1 MLSIAAMNV
10 QTATES
16 SDRIWEKEILPA
28 LERYIRIPN
37 KSPAFDPDWVKAGHM
52 EAAVQLIAEW
62 CRAQAP
68 HLPGLT
74 LEVIRLKDE
83 QGKDRTPVIYME
95 VPGTRG
101 DDTVLMYGHLDKQ
114 PEMTGWREGLTPWTP
129 VREGDKLYGRGGAD
143 DGYSAFASLTALRLL
158 REQGVAHARTVVLIE
173 ACEESGSYD
182 LPAYIEALAPR
193 IGKPSLVVCLDS
205 GCANYEQLWM
215 TTSLRGMVA
224 GNLRVDVL
232 TEGVHSGDASGI
244 VASSFRVL
252 RQVLSRV
259 EDEGTGR
266 VTVQGLHV
274 EIPKERQEQARSAA
288 KVLGEEVFGKFP
300 WVSGMKPMS
309 EDGAELVLNRT
320 WRPALSVTGV
330 DGLPPLQSAGNVLR
344 PFTTVKLSMRIPP
357 RLEPKAAQKALK
369 EALEKDP
376 PYGAKVSFEGDKA
389 SVGWDAPPLAG
400 WLSRAV
406 ESASGTYF
414 GRPAMAM
421 GEGGTIPF
429 MGMLGERFPEA
440 QFLITGL
447 LGPGSN
453 AHGPNEFLHVPTG
466 KKLTCCVASVIAD
479 HFKR

>member
-1 MLSIAAMNV
+1 MNV
-10 QTATES
+10 DQALAS
-16 SDRIWEKEILPA
+16 SERIWEQEILPA

-37 KSPAFDPDWVKAGHM
+37 KSPSFDPDWVKTGHM
-52 EAAVQLIAEW
+52 EQAVQLISDW
-62 CRAQAP
+62 CRAQAA

-74 LEVIRLKDE
+74 VEVVRLKTAD
-83 QGKDRTPVIYME
+83 GKDRTPVIYME
-95 VPGTRG
+95 VPGTRA
-101 DDTVLMYGHLDKQ
+101 DDTVLLYGHLDKQ

-143 DGYSAFASLTALRLL
+143 DGYSAFASLSALRLL
-158 REQGVAHARTVVLIE
+158 KEQGVPHARCAIIIE

-205 GCANYEQLWM
+205 GCANYDQLWM

-224 GNLRVDVL
+224 GNLRVDIL
-232 TEGVHSGDASGI
+232 TEGVHSGDATGV
-244 VASSFRVL
+244 VASSMRIM
-252 RQVLSRV
+252 RQLLSRV
-259 EDEGTGR
+259 EDESTGHIK
-266 VTVQGLHV
+266 VQALHT
-274 EIPKERQEQARSAA
+274 EIPEGRRAQAKAA
-288 KVLGEEVFGKFP
+288 AQTLGDELYTKFP
-300 WVSGMKPMS
+300 WVEGARPVTT
-309 EDGAELVLNRT
+309 DGTELVLNRT
-320 WRPALSVTGV
+320 WRPALALTAV
-330 DGLPPLQSAGNVLR
+330 DGVPGLASAGNVLR
-344 PFTTVKLSMRIPP
+344 PFTTWKLSMRIPP
-357 RLEPKAAQKALK
+357 RVDPKAAAKALK
-369 EALEKDP
+369 ETLEKDP
-376 PYGAKVSFEGDKA
+376 PYGAKVTFDGDKA

-406 ESASGTYF
+406 ESASKSCF
-414 GRPAMAM
+414 GNPAMAM

-453 AHGPNEFLHVPTG
+453 AHGPNEFLHIPTG
-466 KKLTCCVASVIAD
+466 KKLTAAVASVVAD

>member
-1 MLSIAAMNV
+1 MNV
-10 QTATES
+10 QTASAS

-74 LEVIRLKDE
+74 LEVVRLKDE
-83 QGKDRTPVIYME
+83 QGRDRTPVIYME

-158 REQGVAHARTVVLIE
+158 REQGIPHARTVVLIE

-259 EDEGTGR
+259 EEEGTGR

-274 EIPKERQEQARSAA
+274 EIPQARREQAKAAA
-288 KVLGEEVFGKFP
+288 KVLGEEVFSKFP
-300 WVSGMKPMS
+300 WVPGMRPMS
-309 EDGAELVLNRT
+309 DDGGELVLNRT

-330 DGLPPLQSAGNVLR
+330 EGMPSLQSAGNVLR

-357 RLEPKAAQKALK
+357 RLDPKAAQKALK
-369 EALEKDP
+369 DALEKDP
-376 PYGAKVSFEGDKA
+376 PYGAKVAFEGDKA
-389 SVGWDAPPLAG
+389 SVGWDAPPLAD

-406 ESASGTYF
+406 ETASSTYF

-466 KKLTCCVASVIAD
+466 KKLTCCVAAVIAD

>member
-1 MLSIAAMNV
+1 MNV
-10 QTATES
+10 DQALAS
-16 SDRIWEKEILPA
+16 SERIWEQEILPA

-37 KSPAFDPDWVKAGHM
+37 KSPSFDPDWVKTGHM
-52 EAAVQLIAEW
+52 EQAVQLISDW
-62 CRAQAP
+62 CRAQAA

-74 LEVIRLKDE
+74 VEVVRLKTAD
-83 QGKDRTPVIYME
+83 GKDRTPVIYME
-95 VPGTRG
+95 VPGTRA
-101 DDTVLMYGHLDKQ
+101 DDTVLLYGHLDKQ

-143 DGYSAFASLTALRLL
+143 DGYSAFASLSALRLL
-158 REQGVAHARTVVLIE
+158 KEQGVPHARCAIVIE

-205 GCANYEQLWM
+205 GCANYDQLWM

-224 GNLRVDVL
+224 GNLRVDIL
-232 TEGVHSGDASGI
+232 TEGVHSGDATGV
-244 VASSFRVL
+244 VASSMRIM
-252 RQVLSRV
+252 RQLLSRV
-259 EDEGTGR
+259 EDEATGHIK
-266 VTVQGLHV
+266 VQALHT
-274 EIPKERQEQARSAA
+274 EIPEGRREQAKAA
-288 KVLGEEVFGKFP
+288 ARTLGDELYTKFP
-300 WVSGMKPMS
+300 WVEGARPVTT
-309 EDGAELVLNRT
+309 DGAELVLNRT
-320 WRPALSVTGV
+320 WRPALALTAV
-330 DGLPPLQSAGNVLR
+330 DGVPGLASAGNVLR
-344 PFTTVKLSMRIPP
+344 PFTTWKLSMRIPP
-357 RLEPKAAQKALK
+357 RVDPKAAATALK
-369 EALEKDP
+369 ETLEKDP
-376 PYGAKVSFEGDKA
+376 PYGAKVTFDGDKA

-406 ESASGTYF
+406 ESASKSCF
-414 GRPAMAM
+414 GNPAMAM

-453 AHGPNEFLHVPTG
+453 AHGPNEFLHIPTG
-466 KKLTCCVASVIAD
+466 KKLTAAVASVVAD